1 MNISK
6 SIGIVT
12 AAIPVVGI
20 LIGGITFGVNFKTD
34 VDLIKED
41 IAQQQTMNI
50 DITDRLNSL
59 PDAYDDSLIWLS
71 IDNIDIPEIPEG
83 YDDSYI
89 SERIQLLEIDLAEL
103 TVLLDGVDVGEEFD
117 DSDLR
122 GRIAEL
128 EGSLQAM
135 GNIEVDGNGEVDLGP
150 LIVSIATLEGSMQ
163 TVRTDIRNMKTDI
176 KNNERAASSAASSS
190 GSSRTVEN
198 RYDDSNLR
206 TRISAVER
214 QVNSLPSSSS
224 SGGTTIQRVENPF
237 DDSALRADIS
247 RLQTAI
253 AVLQAAPD
261 NAYDDSNLRDMI
273 DDIQWELENLDIPN
287 TPDTV
292 DTSWLEDL
300 MYDIKNELSMRI
312 DELEWASDTTTT
324 SDDMYA
330 EKWLLED
337 LQYEVMYIQEQVWE
351 LQTLVNES
359 QSSSN
364 NNTTTSDNVEGGAN
378 ANPHLYINHN
388 QDSYTGDYWSNGE
401 YNGHPLWINWECG
414 NPGSQFEYCYIYRHP
429 VGFTNSGWVWVI
441 QPIPPSDEWSAN
453 AYTDGRWPWK
463 KAWSGDVNSVEVIG
477 E

>member
-1 MNISK
+1 MATT
-6 SIGIVT
+6 V
-12 AAIPVVGI
+12 IPIAGI
-20 LIGGITFGVNFKTD
+20 LIGGITFGINFKTD
-34 VDLIKED
+34 VDIIKED
-41 IAQQQTMNI
+41 VAHQQVVNTEV
-50 DITDRLNSL
+50 TDWLNSL
-59 PDAYDDSLIWLS
+59 PDEYDDSLLWSTLEHTQSTIEK
-71 IDNIDIPEIPEG
+71 IDMPDE

-89 SERIQLLEIDLAEL
+89 NNRVQKLQVDIAEL
-103 TVLLDGVDVGEEFD
+103 RTRLESINLEDTFNEYD
-117 DSDLR
+117 DSNIR
-122 GRIAEL
+122 SRIAEL

-135 GNIEVDGNGEVDLGP
+135 GNIKVNGDGEIDVGP
-150 LIVSIATLEGSMQ
+150 LIVSIASLEGSMQ

-190 GSSRTVEN
+190 GSSRTIEN

-214 QVNSLPSSSS
+214 QVNALPTTSS
-224 SGGTTIQRVENPF
+224 SGTTVQRVENPF
-237 DDSALRADIS
+237 NDASLRSDIAA
-247 RLQTAI
+247 LQTAV
-253 AVLQAAPD
+253 AVLQASPGES
-261 NAYDDSNLRDMI
+261 YDDSDLRNRI
-273 DDIQWELENLDIPN
+273 DDIQWELNNIDIP
-287 TPDTV
+287 TFTTTDV
-292 DTSWLEDL
+292 SWLEDL

-312 DELEWASDTTTT
+312 DELEWASDTTT
-324 SDDMYA
+324 SDDDMYA
-330 EKWLLED
+330 KKWQLED

-359 QSSSN
+359 QSSVNN
-364 NNTTTSDNVEGGAN
+364 NNTTSNNTEGGAN

-388 QDSYTGDYWSNGE
+388 QDSYTGDYWLNGE

-463 KAWSGDVNSVEVIG
+463 KEWSGDVNSVEVL
-477 E
+477 EE

>member
-1 MNISK
+1 
-6 SIGIVT
+6 
-12 AAIPVVGI
+12 
-20 LIGGITFGVNFKTD
+20 
-34 VDLIKED
+34 
-41 IAQQQTMNI
+41 
-50 DITDRLNSL
+50 
-59 PDAYDDSLIWLS
+59 
-71 IDNIDIPEIPEG
+71 
-83 YDDSYI
+83 
-89 SERIQLLEIDLAEL
+89 
-103 TVLLDGVDVGEEFD
+103 
-117 DSDLR
+117 
-122 GRIAEL
+122 
-128 EGSLQAM
+128 
-135 GNIEVDGNGEVDLGP
+135 
-150 LIVSIATLEGSMQ
+150 
-163 TVRTDIRNMKTDI
+163 
-176 KNNERAASSAASSS
+176 
-190 GSSRTVEN
+190 
-198 RYDDSNLR
+198 
-206 TRISAVER
+206 
-214 QVNSLPSSSS
+214 
-224 SGGTTIQRVENPF
+224 
-237 DDSALRADIS
+237 
-247 RLQTAI
+247 
-253 AVLQAAPD
+253 
-261 NAYDDSNLRDMI
+261 
-273 DDIQWELENLDIPN
+273 DIQWELENLDIPN

-378 ANPHLYINHN
+378 ANPHLYIHHN